1 MLYLFFIILKMD
13 TNQKSKKCSG
23 CLDCSKC
30 GGDNKFVLK
39 LEVPKM
45 KEIFD
50 LDLKEILCLYDK
62 ILVKHIV
69 DHYYDGQITDDILNK
84 IRTKLKENKKNLYN

>member
-1 MLYLFFIILKMD
+1 MD

-30 GGDNKFVLK
+30 GDDNNKFIFK
-39 LEVPKM
+39 LAVPKM
-45 KEIFD
+45 EEI
-50 LDLKEILCLYDK
+50 LNSDLKEILCLYDK

-69 DHYYDGQITDDILNK
+69 DHYYEGQITDDTLNK
-84 IRTKLKENKKNLYN
+84 IRTKLKENKKNIYK